1 MTRRATLLLTLIAV
15 AATLLPGG
23 SASATDDHRPD
34 GWIKLCGLST
44 GCTLHP
50 LPHPWKGDD
59 VYNTTGTGQSLDIK
73 IEEGEGVRY
82 WITVQN
88 DGALGDSLLV
98 QGCQGNKNFSVNR
111 VALGQV
117 KRPEAKAV
125 KVTNQFLD
133 GTLKFDLSSPGSKA
147 VFTLNMI
154 ATTVKQ
160 GVSYRCPI
168 TVSSAADP
176 SLHDTVSA
184 SMVTI

>member
-1 MTRRATLLLTLIAV
+1 
-15 AATLLPGG
+15 
-23 SASATDDHRPD
+23 
-34 GWIKLCGLST
+34 
-44 GCTLHP
+44 
-50 LPHPWKGDD
+50 
-59 VYNTTGTGQSLDIK
+59 
-73 IEEGEGVRY
+73 
-82 WITVQN
+82 
-88 DGALGDSLLV
+88 
-98 QGCQGNKNFSVNR
+98 
-111 VALGQV
+111 
-117 KRPEAKAV
+117 V
-125 KVTNQFLD
+125 KVTSQFLD

>member
-1 MTRRATLLLTLIAV
+1 MRRATFFLTVILISTVIPLA
-15 AATLLPGG
+15 G
-23 SASATDDHRPD
+23 SASATDSYRPD
-34 GWIKLCGLST
+34 AWIKLCGLST

-50 LPHPWKGDD
+50 LPHPWKGND

-88 DGALGDSLLV
+88 DGSLGDSLVV
-98 QGCQGNKNFSVNR
+98 QGCKGNKNFSVNR
-111 VALGQV
+111 VVLGQV
-117 KRPEAKAV
+117 KQPQAKAV
-125 KVTNQFLD
+125 KVTSQFLG
-133 GTLKFDLSSPGSKA
+133 GTLKFDLQSTGSKA

-168 TVSSAADP
+168 TISSAADP